1 MLYSAVQES
10 VTFYHLVSMK
20 ISYRPHMRFL
30 LTLENYVHLA
40 NLHLR
45 FKMDSKVASHYSW
58 PGHDLERDSF
68 AFIHL

>member
-10 VTFYHLVSMK
+10 VTFYPFVLMK

-30 LTLENYVHLA
+30 PTLENYVHLA
-40 NLHLR
+40 KLHFR

-58 PGHDLERDSF
+58 PGRGLERDSF